1 MEVVRPVRAED
12 DFDHGRV
19 AKVLSQHVPESGA
32 GPIEVWQFPTGAS
45 NLTYLLRRGDWSG
58 VLRRPPRGPIPPR
71 AHDMEREHR
80 WLSRLAPAFPLA
92 PRPYFFCGDESL
104 IGAPFY
110 VMEHREGMVIDRALP
125 ENLPPGVPWGARIS
139 GSFIETLGA
148 LHALAEGAHGLGEF
162 GRPEGFLARQ
172 VGAWVERYRRAAT
185 DDIPALEPLVDWLG
199 RSIPESPPASVIHND
214 FKLNN
219 LIVSPRAPDEV
230 IAVVDW
236 EMSTIGDP
244 LLDLGVALSYW
255 VEAADPPEMR
265 EALNSVSAQPGFFTR
280 RELAREYARL
290 SGRSIDTLPYYLVFA
305 YFKLAVIIQQIYVR
319 WRSGQTTDGRFESF
333 GRRARFLIELTASLA
348 GREELP

>member
-1 MEVVRPVRAED
+1 MAVVRPVRDED
-12 DFDHGRV
+12 DFDHERV
-19 AKVLSQHVPESGA
+19 ARVLSERVPESLA
-32 GPIEVWQFPTGAS
+32 GPIGVWQFPTGAS

-80 WLSRLAPAFPLA
+80 WLSRLSPKFLLA

-110 VMEHREGMVIDRALP
+110 VMEHREGLVIDRELP
-125 ENLPPGVPWGARIS
+125 ETLPPGVPWGARIS
-139 GSFIETLGA
+139 ESFIETLGA
-148 LHALAEGAHGLGEF
+148 LHALDPNEAGLREF

-185 DDIPALEPLVDWLG
+185 DDIPELEALVDWLG
-199 RSIPESPPASVIHND
+199 RSIPGSPAAKVIHND

-219 LIVSPRAPDEV
+219 LIVSPTAPDEV
-230 IAVVDW
+230 LALVDW
-236 EMSTIGDP
+236 EMATVGDP

-280 RELAREYARL
+280 RELAKAYARL
-290 SGRSIDTLPYYLVFA
+290 SGQSIDTLPYYLVFA

-319 WRSGQTTDGRFESF
+319 FASGQTTDGRFESF
-333 GRRARFLIELTASLA
+333 GRRARFLIELAASLA